1 VTPQE
6 EARLG
11 RRPANLE
18 AQDLYQ
24 KGRFQWQTRDP
35 VRMQEGIEYFQ
46 QAIARDPGYAL
57 PYVGLSDSYAVLGYQ
72 PDRKDYVA
80 QACRAARK
88 AIELDANLGE
98 AFASLDQCEDQWDW
112 RRREEHFRR
121 AIELSP
127 SYSTAH
133 QWYGAM
139 LVRAGREKEGL
150 AELRRAVELDPLGPS
165 PNNELGFALYF
176 TRQFDLAI
184 RQCRQT
190 LDMFPSY
197 EMPYACLGFAYAGKR
212 EYPEA
217 ISVLEKAVKLT
228 GGSPPFAG
236 ILAYVRALAGDRDAA
251 TRLLQEYTGREVT
264 PVVRALLYVV
274 TGDRDHAFE
283 WLDRAVERRSFASDM
298 IAVHPALDGIRSDPR
313 WGSLLRKMNLVK

>member
-1 VTPQE
+1 
-6 EARLG
+6 
-11 RRPANLE
+11 
-18 AQDLYQ
+18 
-24 KGRFQWQTRDP
+24 
-35 VRMQEGIEYFQ
+35 
-46 QAIARDPGYAL
+46 
-57 PYVGLSDSYAVLGYQ
+57 
-72 PDRKDYVA
+72 
-80 QACRAARK
+80 
-88 AIELDANLGE
+88 
-98 AFASLDQCEDQWDW
+98 
-112 RRREEHFRR
+112 
-121 AIELSP
+121 
-127 SYSTAH
+127 
-133 QWYGAM
+133 M
-139 LVRAGREKEGL
+139 LVRAGREQEGL

-190 LDMFPSY
+190 LDMFPAY

-313 WGSLLRKMNLVK
+313 WGSLLSKMNLVK